1 MAFAIVSGLMLGLGA
16 FSAGFSDSTTIHGTY
31 NALVILWEILNAPAG
46 IYLLHATE
54 PSWVVWGVIQVLTSF
69 LWAKAF
75 TLVALFLK
83 TRWTTRNIVIAIF
96 TFTILV
102 MGGYTSLI
110 LYLTWP
116 IQSYTVAQSGVFGD
130 SFGVIT
136 ALFTSLAFGG
146 LIITVLLQRDE
157 LSLQRKELA
166 ETRFSNA
173 FFKLL
178 DYYKHNLNS
187 ISAKTPENGKI
198 NGIDV
203 LIQQT
208 AKFQEAQSENNA
220 WYIPE
225 SEYLKVYEY
234 QLCLDVERHLLRQT
248 RYMSTLENILALV
261 CEQIEDDRER
271 RRYWKIVESQLT
283 VHEVKYLFY
292 RTLVE
297 PRDSTFCSMV
307 IKSQILLDRLSV
319 AGIPHQHTESFERIH
334 GISIHRKSSRNRNLP
349 YTTAEIKALRR
360 ELPPPKQKKKKKD
373 RAVVTEQESTT
384 NS

>member
-1 MAFAIVSGLMLGLGA
+1 MSIFA
-16 FSAGFSDSTTIHGTY
+16 
-31 NALVILWEILNAPAG
+31 
-46 IYLLHATE
+46 
-54 PSWVVWGVIQVLTSF
+54 
-69 LWAKAF
+69 
-75 TLVALFLK
+75 
-83 TRWTTRNIVIAIF
+83 RWTTRKIVIGIF

-110 LYLTWP
+110 IYLTWP

-130 SFGVIT
+130 SFGVVT

-178 DYYKHNLNS
+178 DYYKHNLDS
-187 ISAKTPENGKI
+187 ISAKTPESVKI
-198 NGIDV
+198 YGIDV

-208 AKFQEAQSENNA
+208 LKFQDAQSANNV
-220 WYIPE
+220 WYIPD
-225 SEYLKVYEY
+225 SNYMKVYEY

-261 CEQIEDDRER
+261 CEQIDDEGER
-271 RRYWKIVESQLT
+271 KRYWKIVESQLT

-297 PRDSTFCSMV
+297 PRESTFCSMV
-307 IKSQILLDRLSV
+307 IKSQILFDRLSV

-334 GISIHRKSSRNRNLP
+334 GISIRRQRSRNRNFP
-349 YTTAEIKALRR
+349 YSIAEIKALRR
-360 ELPPPKQKKKKKD
+360 ELPPPKNRKKKN
-373 RAVVTEQESTT
+373 RAAPTEQEE
-384 NS
+384 